1 MDDVLDIM
9 ELFKSS
15 YPSWKDESV
24 KSIYYHIY
32 PSIALQQY
40 TVNKDADGEI
50 YGYTNWA
57 FLNESTEN
65 KFLEHLSLDFGDW
78 KTGDKLWIIDSIYK
92 KEHNSMK
99 FNKTFFTHLLGV
111 GKTVN
116 WLRLAPNG
124 YLQKVFKVT
133 TKKAWL

>member
-15 YPSWKDESV
+15 YPSWRNESI

-32 PSIALQQY
+32 PSIALKQY
-40 TVNKDADGEI
+40 TVNKDENGEI

-57 FLNESTEN
+57 FLDESTE
-65 KFLEHLSLDFGDW
+65 KKYLKELSLDFGDW
-78 KTGDKLWIIDSIYK
+78 KTGDKLWIIDSIYTD
-92 KEHNSMK
+92 EHNNMK
-99 FNKTFFTHLLGV
+99 FNKTFFTHLFGV
-111 GKTVN
+111 GKIVN

-124 YLQKVFKVT
+124 LLQKTFKVI
-133 TKKAWL
+133 TKENWL

>member
-15 YPSWKDESV
+15 YPSWRNESI

-32 PSIALQQY
+32 PSIALKQY
-40 TVNKDADGEI
+40 TVNKDENGEI

-57 FLNESTEN
+57 FLDESTE
-65 KFLEHLSLDFGDW
+65 KKYLKELSLDFGDW
-78 KTGDKLWIIDSIYK
+78 KTRDKLWIIDSIYTD
-92 KEHNSMK
+92 EHNNMK
-99 FNKTFFTHLLGV
+99 FNKTFFTHLFGV
-111 GKTVN
+111 GQTVN

-124 YLQKVFKVT
+124 LLQKTFKVI
-133 TKKAWL
+133 TKENWL

>member
-15 YPSWKDESV
+15 YPSWRNESI

-32 PSIALQQY
+32 PSIALKQY
-40 TVNKDADGEI
+40 TVNKDENGEI

-57 FLNESTEN
+57 FLDESTE
-65 KFLEHLSLDFGDW
+65 KKYLKELSLDFRDW
-78 KTGDKLWIIDSIYK
+78 KTRDNLWIIDSIYTD
-92 KEHNSMK
+92 EHNNMK
-99 FNKTFFTHLLGV
+99 FNKTFFTHLFGV
-111 GKTVN
+111 GQTVN

-124 YLQKVFKVT
+124 LLQKTFKVI
-133 TKKAWL
+133 TKENWL